1 MLSAALLAALINEV
15 AVPELTAWLRARH
28 AAGQG
33 ITDADILQKLISD
46 TDMGVK
52 IGEEWLA
59 SHPG

>member
-1 MLSAALLAALINEV
+1 MNAALLAALINEI
-15 AVPELTAWLRARH
+15 AIPELTSWLRARH

-33 ITDADILQKLISD
+33 VTDADILQKLISD

-59 SHPG
+59 SHP